1 MEVTGKIKKIFD
13 LQTFSSGFTKK
24 ELILLT
30 QEQYPQTLAIEFHQD
45 RTELLDKFNVGDD
58 VKISVNLRG
67 REWTNPEGVVKY
79 FNSIVG
85 WRIERLDQSSE
96 THLHLLILIQ
106 NLMTYQQMVTRKMTC
121 HFNFR
126 NLTFFIIKKRCLG
139 IDIVIKNKTI

>member
-45 RTELLDKFNVGDD
+45 RTDLLDKFNVGDD

-96 THLHLLILIQ
+96 NTPPPAD
-106 NLMTYQQMVTRKMTC
+106 
-121 HFNFR
+121 FNSEF
-126 NLTFFIIKKRCLG
+126 NDLSADGDKEDDLPF
-139 IDIVIKNKTI
+139 

>member
-58 VKISVNLRG
+58 VKISVSLRG

-85 WRIERLDQSSE
+85 WRIERLGQSNENIAPPADFNSE
-96 THLHLLILIQ
+96 
-106 NLMTYQQMVTRKMTC
+106 
-121 HFNFR
+121 FNDLSADGDEEDDLPF
-126 NLTFFIIKKRCLG
+126 
-139 IDIVIKNKTI
+139 